1 MMRKINH
8 HLGIPSASE
17 ARIPIMTDPMKM
29 GFLHPLR
36 SDRDPTR
43 GPINSIMAV
52 TMDAP
57 KDQYAR
63 YSAEDSPELVAS
75 SLKYIGNIEHANRT
89 YAELAISYI
98 IQDFSMLM
106 CIPLGMVCWQ

>member
-1 MMRKINH
+1 MIRKINH

-17 ARIPIMTDPMKM
+17 ASIPMITDPMKI

-36 SDRDPTR
+36 SDREPTS
-43 GPINSIMAV
+43 GPINSITAV

-63 YSAEDSPELVAS
+63 YSAEDSPELVAR
-75 SLKYIGNIEHANRT
+75 SLK
-89 YAELAISYI
+89 
-98 IQDFSMLM
+98 
-106 CIPLGMVCWQ
+106 